1 MSRYLEKMF
10 CGVSDIDIKNIV
22 LGKLGRLDTIVMV
35 LHGGLVLLHVDRLLL
50 HYWIWLHTLELV

>member
-1 MSRYLEKMF
+1 MF

-22 LGKLGRLDTIVMV
+22 LGKLGRLDTKVMV
-35 LHGGLVLLHVDRLLL
+35 VHGGLGLLHVYRLLL